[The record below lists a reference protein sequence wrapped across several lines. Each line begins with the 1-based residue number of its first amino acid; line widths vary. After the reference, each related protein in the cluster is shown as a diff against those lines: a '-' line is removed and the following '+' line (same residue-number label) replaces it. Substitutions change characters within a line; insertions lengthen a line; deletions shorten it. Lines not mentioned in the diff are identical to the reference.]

1 MQGRMNEIHAS
12 QKRMLIRRGEL
23 TDDVNNEKLSELFEK
38 HLAKTE
44 KLLEE
49 KCNFAVIVNRE
60 KYIDDVN
67 QFLRGVLNTDS
78 FHYVTTVCINLNSNF
93 KGGTNNGGRSALTII
108 SIGDPL
114 PLRNI
119 IPSYSGR

>member
-12 QKRMLIRRGEL
+12 QKQMLIRRSEL

-49 KCNFAVIVNRE
+49 KRNSDVIVNRE

-67 QFLRGVLNTDS
+67 QFLRGVLNTDKMKS
-78 FHYVTTVCINLNSNF
+78 VVDESLYRQRI
-93 KGGTNNGGRSALTII
+93 
-108 SIGDPL
+108 
-114 PLRNI
+114 
-119 IPSYSGR
+119 

>member
-44 KLLEE
+44 KLLAE
-49 KCNFAVIVNRE
+49 KRNSDVIVNRE

-78 FHYVTTVCINLNSNF
+78 FHYVTTVCIDLNSNF
-93 KGGTNNGGRSALTII
+93 KGGTNNGG
-108 SIGDPL
+108 GV
-114 PLRNI
+114 
-119 IPSYSGR
+119 GQ

>member
-1 MQGRMNEIHAS
+1 MQGRMNEILAS

-49 KCNFAVIVNRE
+49 KRNFTVIVNRE

-67 QFLRGVLNTDS
+67 QFLRGVLNTDKMKS
-78 FHYVTTVCINLNSNF
+78 VVDESLYRQRI
-93 KGGTNNGGRSALTII
+93 
-108 SIGDPL
+108 
-114 PLRNI
+114 
-119 IPSYSGR
+119 